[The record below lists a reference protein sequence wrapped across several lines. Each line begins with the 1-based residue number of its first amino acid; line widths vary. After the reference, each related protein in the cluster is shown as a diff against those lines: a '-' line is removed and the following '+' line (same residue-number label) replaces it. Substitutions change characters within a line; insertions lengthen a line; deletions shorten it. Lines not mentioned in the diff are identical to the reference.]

1 MDYTKFFNGAR
12 NTIVMKKYSYMLFK
26 YCLCKLISSWS
37 FWLFVLFIVCSYLS
51 AMFQT
56 TITPNESKHL
66 YSCLTVFS
74 NVSFGYIAGY
84 IFYIVSDF
92 IPQNKSEFQALQKI
106 LFAEYEILMS
116 SIVFE
121 LYKLGEPVGEEEQDY
136 ETHNKKFVIMLCEK
150 NPYEQCEDES
160 IRIMSYWKISNAF
173 VDITNTF
180 KKSSSVYFD
189 LLLGSQSKYLSY
201 DELESITKMKRCLSL
216 DFAVYKNGYFSAK
229 LAQINDAFNDLYKSK
244 ESIVHQLKQKSNF
257 CVDQELALKILML

>member
-1 MDYTKFFNGAR
+1 
-12 NTIVMKKYSYMLFK
+12 MKKHSYMLLK

-37 FWLFVLFIVCSYLS
+37 SWLFVLFIVCSYLS

-106 LFAEYEILMS
+106 LFAEHEILMS

-121 LYKLGEPVGEEEQDY
+121 LYKLGEPVGEDEQDY
-136 ETHNKKFVIMLCEK
+136 EMHNKKFVIMLCEK
-150 NPYEQCEDES
+150 NPYEQCKDEC

-216 DFAVYKNGYFSAK
+216 DFAVYKNGYFSAS
-229 LAQINDAFNDLYKSK
+229 LTQINNAFSDLYKSK

-257 CVDQELALKILML
+257 CVDQELAIKIQIL